1 MIYFIQE
8 PISGLIKIG
17 HATEPFMTRRPI
29 HHIAFPRDPH
39 ATSGR
44 ETWATRLIT
53 LGGLVIP
60 WAFIAAVF
68 VALAVK
74 G

>member
-1 MIYFIQE
+1 
-8 PISGLIKIG
+8 
-17 HATEPFMTRRPI
+17 MTRRPL

-60 WAFIAAVF
+60 WAVIAAVF